1 MTAPTPTPSELEMAK
16 ELEKYLAE
24 MMTVRYQIPT
34 VQQLSM
40 FLAAHRADWDE
51 TKIANAGAAGLARAL
66 LEDIGH
72 GEMSPGPCADAL
84 EMVRSL
90 RIRIADPA
98 VVHAAEL
105 ETELKHIQ
113 EMAAEDIRMGDASGA
128 IWQIEA
134 NARVLLATLDAE
146 RKAQVT
152 L

>member
-105 ETELKHIQ
+105 ETEIRHIQ
-113 EMAAEDIRMGDASGA
+113 EMAAADIRMGDASGA

-134 NARVLLATLDAE
+134 NVRALLTTLERE
-146 RKAQVT
+146 RKA
-152 L
+152 

>member
-1 MTAPTPTPSELEMAK
+1 MTTPTPTPAELEAAK
-16 ELEKYLAE
+16 AI
-24 MMTVRYQIPT
+24 MRFFGNIPT
-34 VQQLSM
+34 DKLTRKITDI
-40 FLAAHRADWDE
+40 LAAHRDALSDWDE
-51 TKIANAGAAGLARAL
+51 TEIANAGAAGLARAL
-66 LEDIGH
+66 LNDTGH

-134 NARVLLATLDAE
+134 NVRALLTTLERE
-146 RKAQVT
+146 RKA
-152 L
+152 